1 MIDKIS
7 IIFSSFLCSLCVIYV
22 ITKIGNI
29 KYTKTKYL
37 LCSILMFLIIYLL
50 YMSKYQSEILLLKIV
65 VFIILIKIIFR
76 VSIYKSIL
84 TTIISMLIMTI
95 GEIITSIALI
105 KFITVDQA
113 RTEWY
118 YVLFCN
124 SIVYVTMIIIVNIR
138 PINKIIN
145 RVIEKG
151 ENKGKLKAI
160 ILFIISIL
168 IMAYLLYNF
177 SVNYGWNE
185 KYIITVMI
193 MISYIIISVIFFKD
207 KLEYTMLEEKYDML
221 FEYFSEISENIDE
234 LNLTTHEY
242 KNQIAIVG
250 NYIDNKKYKKAR
262 EYINDIASSINK
274 DEGLLVNL
282 SDIPKGGL
290 KGLLYY
296 KIIVAKNQKVEI
308 VLDVGKNVKRNLN
321 KLSEDEIKIITRIIG
336 VYIDNAVSASKNKI
350 INIEIYNL
358 DDELYFTIS
367 NKIDKNVNID
377 NIGKK
382 GFTTKGKGHGKGIYL
397 TNRLIARNKWLKS
410 ENRIVNNYYIC
421 KLIIDTKNIGN

>member
-1 MIDKIS
+1 MID
-7 IIFSSFLCSLCVIYV
+7 V
-22 ITKIGNI
+22 ITKIFCALLCGFTFFHIYKKIFNTENNI
-29 KYTKTKYL
+29 IKEILAISALSIIIYFSYVTKYNSDITIFKFIMFIIIFKIFYREAVYKVLIATL
-37 LCSILMFLIIYLL
+37 LSIT
-50 YMSKYQSEILLLKIV
+50 
-65 VFIILIKIIFR
+65 IILISDIF
-76 VSIYKSIL
+76 
-84 TTIISMLIMTI
+84 
-95 GEIITSIALI
+95 IAFVFNFFVNVNEL
-105 KFITVDQA
+105 
-113 RTEWY
+113 RGLW
-118 YVLFCN
+118 YVLLISNVLTC
-124 SIVYVTMIIIVNIR
+124 SVAVILVNNNHINTTL
-138 PINKIIN
+138 NKII
-145 RVIEKG
+145 IK
-151 ENKGKLKAI
+151 
-160 ILFIISIL
+160 ISQK
-168 IMAYLLYNF
+168 
-177 SVNYGWNE
+177 S
-185 KYIITVMI
+185 K
-193 MISYIIISVIFFKD
+193 ISYIIILILSILMVIYTVYNISLNYNWSEKYIINILITISYIVIVIIFFKD
-207 KLEYTMLEEKYDML
+207 KLEYDMLEEKYDML

>member
-1 MIDKIS
+1 MID
-7 IIFSSFLCSLCVIYV
+7 V
-22 ITKIGNI
+22 ITKIFCA
-29 KYTKTKYL
+29 L
-37 LCSILMFLIIYLL
+37 LCGFSIAFTYCKISNLKVKINKFFICSILLSLIIYVS
-50 YMSKYQSEILLLKIV
+50 YTAKYSSGSNVLKIILFIV
-65 VFIILIKIIFR
+65 VFKIIYKETTYRTVITTLFSIIL
-76 VSIYKSIL
+76 
-84 TTIISMLIMTI
+84 MLI
-95 GEIITSIALI
+95 GEIITSFILI
-105 KFITVDQA
+105 NNITVSQA
-113 RTEWY
+113 RTNGIFF
-118 YVLFCN
+118 LISN
-124 SIVYVTMIIIVNIR
+124 IIVCLIMIIISMIKFVNIR
-138 PINKIIN
+138 IN
-145 RVIEKG
+145 R
-151 ENKGKLKAI
+151 
-160 ILFIISIL
+160 FIIKTDANNKFSTIVLFFSSI
-168 IMAYLLYNF
+168 IVITYLFYNI
-177 SVNYGWNE
+177 SINYGWNE
-185 KYIITVMI
+185 KYIITI
-193 MISYIIISVIFFKD
+193 IIIISYIIITFIFFKD
-207 KLEYTMLEEKYDML
+207 KFEYTMLEEKYDML

-250 NYIDNKKYKKAR
+250 NYIDNKKYKKAK

-282 SDIPKGGL
+282 SDIPNGGL

-308 VLDVGKNVKRNLN
+308 VLDVGKNVKRNLK

-397 TNRLIARNKWLKS
+397 TNRLIARNKWLRS
-410 ENRIVNNYYIC
+410 ENKIVNNYYVS